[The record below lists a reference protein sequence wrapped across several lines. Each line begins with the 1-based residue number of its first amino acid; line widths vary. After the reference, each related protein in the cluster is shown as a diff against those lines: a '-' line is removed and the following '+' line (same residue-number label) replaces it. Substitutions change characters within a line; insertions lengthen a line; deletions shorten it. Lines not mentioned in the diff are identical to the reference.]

1 MHPKRK
7 ELISGPNKKLTVPS
21 ALQGESGRK
30 IHIKPKKSQN
40 SFRKSGVY
48 VSSRVDPILEVW
60 EENTSATVI
69 PTDVR
74 SNLFPFVKGSDG
86 WLCLCL
92 PSASSERVEKD
103 QP

>member
-1 MHPKRK
+1 M
-7 ELISGPNKKLTVPS
+7 S
-21 ALQGESGRK
+21 
-30 IHIKPKKSQN
+30 SQ
-40 SFRKSGVY
+40 
-48 VSSRVDPILEVW
+48 VDPILEVW

-86 WLCLCL
+86 CLCLCL
-92 PSASSERVEKD
+92 PRASSERVEKD